1 MGTVSN
7 KGRLGAAFG
16 LLAILAA
23 AILAAAGSAAAPSAL
38 EHAIQVQEQHS
49 DELLDRGAIV
59 GTGVGEDVA
68 GAPEIVVYAERP
80 VQVAGTMAGV
90 PVDVEVTG
98 PITAG
103 KAAGKGGKPGGGKPG
118 GGSAEPG
125 PTGTFTRPV
134 PIGVSTGNAGEC
146 SAGTIGARVKD
157 GSGNVYALSNNHV
170 YALENTAPL
179 GSTVLQPG
187 RYDTGCSFDVKN
199 SIGTLSA
206 YEPIEFSS
214 TAGNVVDAAIAKS
227 STAAL
232 GNSTPAGGY
241 GTPSSTT
248 VAAKVGQAVQKFGR
262 TTSLT
267 TGKVTSINGIV
278 EVSYGAG
285 VARFVNQVF
294 VESRKAFLKAGD
306 SGSLLVTQDANPN
319 PVGLLFASDSSG
331 RFAIANPIGPVLAEL
346 GVSIDGR

>member
-1 MGTVSN
+1 M
-7 KGRLGAAFG
+7 KKRLGASLA
-16 LLAILAA
+16 LLAILVA
-23 AILAAAGSAAAPSAL
+23 AIFAAGGSAASPSPL

-59 GTGVGEDVA
+59 GTGVGENAA
-68 GAPEIVVYAERP
+68 GAPEIVVYATRP
-80 VQVAGTMAGV
+80 AQVASTMAGV

-103 KAAGKGGKPGGGKPG
+103 KATGRAGRPG

-125 PTGTFTRPV
+125 PTGTFKRPV

-187 RYDTGCSFDVKN
+187 RYDTGCAFEAKN

-214 TAGNVVDAAIAKS
+214 TASNVVDAAIAAS
-227 STAAL
+227 STASL

-241 GTPSSTT
+241 GTPSSTP

-262 TTSLT
+262 TSLLT

-294 VESRKAFLKAGD
+294 VESKKAFLKAGD
-306 SGSLLVTQDANPN
+306 SGSLLVTQSTSAN

-331 RFAIANPIGPVLAEL
+331 KFAIANPIGPVLAEL
-346 GVSIDGR
+346 GVSIDGK

>member
-1 MGTVSN
+1 VEAISN
-7 KGRLGAAFG
+7 KKRLGAVFA
-16 LLAILAA
+16 LLAVLAA
-23 AILAAAGSAAAPSAL
+23 AILAAGGSAASPSSL

-49 DELLDRGAIV
+49 DELLDRGAVV
-59 GTGVGEDVA
+59 GTAVGEDA
-68 GAPEIVVYAERP
+68 TGAPEIVVYTKRP
-80 VQVAGTMAGV
+80 AQVASTIAGV

-103 KAAGKGGKPGGGKPG
+103 KAAAKSGKPGGGG
-118 GGSAEPG
+118 EPG
-125 PTGTFTRPV
+125 PTGTFKRPV

-157 GSGNVYALSNNHV
+157 SSGNVYALSNNHV
-170 YALENTAPL
+170 YALENSAPL

-187 RYDTGCSFDVKN
+187 RYDTGCAFDAKN

-214 TAGNVVDAAIAKS
+214 KASNVVDAAIAAS
-227 STAAL
+227 STTSL
-232 GNSTPAGGY
+232 GNSTPSGGY
-241 GTPSSTT
+241 GTPSSTP
-248 VAAKVGQAVQKFGR
+248 VAAAVGQAVQKFGR

-267 TGKVTSINGIV
+267 TGRVTSINGIV

-285 VARFVNQVF
+285 IARFVNQVF
-294 VESRKAFLKAGD
+294 VEGRRAFLKSGD
-306 SGSLLVTQDANPN
+306 SGSLLVTQNTSAN

-331 RFAIANPIGPVLAEL
+331 KFAIANPIGPVLAEL
-346 GVSIDGR
+346 GVSIDGK